1 MKKMHSLLAAAVAVS
16 CMIAAAPV
24 FAQSYPERPVTLIV
38 PWPAGGGVDTMGRV
52 AAEILRK
59 GLGQSVVVENKG
71 GAGGNIGT
79 ALAAHAH
86 PDGYTLLMASTTP
99 NAVNEHLYSKPGY
112 NAQADFAP
120 IALVGATPN
129 ILVVPTNS
137 PFKSVDELIAF
148 AKANPGKLTYGSGG
162 IGSTQHLAGVRFMQ
176 AAKIDM
182 LHVPYKGTA
191 PAEADLMAGHVSVM
205 LDTAPSIPL
214 IASGRLRALAV
225 AAPQRTPVLP
235 NVATLDELGVPD
247 VHITT
252 WYGVMAPTGTPVEI
266 IERLNKEITQALGTP
281 ELRKKMAEMG
291 ADTVPGSPQDF
302 GHFVTKE
309 SERYKEIV
317 QASGAKL
324 D

>member
-1 MKKMHSLLAAAVAVS
+1 MKKMHSLLAAAMAIS
-16 CMIAAAPV
+16 CMTAAAPV
-24 FAQSYPERPVTLIV
+24 VAQSYPERPVTLIV

-52 AAEILRK
+52 SAEILRK
-59 GLGQSVVVENKG
+59 SLGQSVVVENKG

-79 ALAAHAH
+79 AIAAHAR

-99 NAVNEHLYSKPGY
+99 NAVNEHLYSRPGY
-112 NAQADFAP
+112 DAQADFAP

-129 ILVVPTNS
+129 ILVVPANS
-137 PFKSVDELIAF
+137 PFKSVDELIAY
-148 AKANPGKLTYGSGG
+148 AKANPGKLTFGSGG

-214 IASGRLRALAV
+214 IAAGKLRALAV
-225 AAPQRTPVLP
+225 AAAKRTPVLP
-235 NVATLDELGVPD
+235 DVPTLDELGVAE
-247 VHITT
+247 VYITT
-252 WYGVMAPTGTPVEI
+252 WYGVMAPTGTPAEI
-266 IERLNKEITQALGTP
+266 IQRLNKDIVQALATP

-302 GHFVTKE
+302 GHFISSE
-309 SERYKEIV
+309 SERYKHIV
-317 QASGAKL
+317 KASGARL